1 MNIPNPFDID
11 ELWAATKADMSDV
24 PSSSPTP
31 MQPSTLTGGFSDYFE
46 MPSPEFASDN
56 ESQSTMPDILTNEP
70 ATSPSWATSPTLTKA
85 NPLESINQV
94 PAARAHGRQSVGNSL
109 AKATRKLI
117 RDGTTSTAAIK
128 RHQGQ
133 QAAARRSQ
141 IQSDNKAQ
149 QAYDAR
155 LTNIERALSMV
166 VPNFRPAAHI
176 PHQLNDSVRRNP
188 DRLAAIEQALITLVP
203 NIGLAAVAAV
213 PNLQA
218 AIPSINTPIIPLSVR
233 LVTFDGTH
241 AWGMRATLAIDA
253 QMVASD
259 KDVVGATVRASIRA
273 GGLVDNKKW
282 DGDVFSRGFNH
293 EKDDK
298 QWKRAGSRAISQ
310 IIEAAK
316 EKFRHR
322 ALTPAMVPLK
332 VMVYEVKDEVKAY
345 DWIEGTYIEDV

>member
-11 ELWAATKADMSDV
+11 ELWEATKADMSDV

-31 MQPSTLTGGFSDYFE
+31 MQPSTLTGEFSNYSE

-70 ATSPSWATSPTLTKA
+70 APSPSWAASPTMPRKSRQGGNQVRLTGAKGLKSVRISLDKA
-85 NPLESINQV
+85 NGLAGRGN
-94 PAARAHGRQSVGNSL
+94 AASFV
-109 AKATRKLI
+109 
-117 RDGTTSTAAIK
+117 AIK
-128 RHQGQ
+128 RQR
-133 QAAARRSQ
+133 AAALLSQ
-141 IQSDNKAQ
+141 LQERETTNGDSY
-149 QAYDAR
+149 YDAR
-155 LTNIERALSMV
+155 LTNIERALTMV
-166 VPNFRPAAHI
+166 VPNSRPAASI
-176 PHQLNDSVRRNP
+176 PNRSKEPVRRDS

-203 NIGLAAVAAV
+203 NIGLAAVAAI

-218 AIPSINTPIIPLSVR
+218 PVPSINTPIIPLSVR

-241 AWGMRATLAIDA
+241 AWVMRATLAIDA

-273 GGLVDNKKW
+273 GGLIDNKKW

-293 EKDDK
+293 EKDEK
-298 QWKRAGSRAISQ
+298 QWKRAGSLAISQ
-310 IIEAAK
+310 IVEEAK
-316 EKFRHR
+316 EKFRNR
-322 ALTPAMVPLK
+322 TLKPAMVPLK

-345 DWIEGTYIEDV
+345 DWIEGTYVEDV